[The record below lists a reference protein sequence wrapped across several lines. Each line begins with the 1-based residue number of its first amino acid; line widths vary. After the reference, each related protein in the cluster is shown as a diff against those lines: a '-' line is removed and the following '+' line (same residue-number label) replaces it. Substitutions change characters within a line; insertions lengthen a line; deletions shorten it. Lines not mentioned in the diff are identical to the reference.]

1 MNARKISNTT
11 LLIGVIATFAL
22 MGYMAVTS
30 PTDAKIAMLGFL
42 AWALLPYAALYLA
55 ARRAKEGRW
64 ANFVALA
71 TVVITGL
78 ALAAFVFGFFVRP
91 DPQSG
96 LMFVVLPLY
105 QLLVAV
111 PLLIATFV
119 VTRRR

>member
-11 LLIGVIATFAL
+11 LLIGVIAT
-22 MGYMAVTS
+22 
-30 PTDAKIAMLGFL
+30 
-42 AWALLPYAALYLA
+42 
-55 ARRAKEGRW
+55 
-64 ANFVALA
+64 
-71 TVVITGL
+71 
-78 ALAAFVFGFFVRP
+78 FVFGFFVRP